1 MDKDIF
7 IKSDIFEDFNRETN
21 QTVKNLNKGIDNA
34 SNGIDTILG
43 TIQDFII
50 EKWDKRHLI
59 WMIVNFSSQLLFGSL
74 VVLCIAF
81 LAMICCCLCPSSCCA
96 FSVLKSVGR
105 DFPELIIL
113 ELNTW
118 IDRFAVAKGHAVVLA
133 MRREILEHH
142 RNTVV
147 TSQCK

>member
-21 QTVKNLNKGIDNA
+21 QTVKNLDKGIDNA

-50 EKWDKRHLI
+50 E
-59 WMIVNFSSQLLFGSL
+59 NSQLLFGSL

-96 FSVLKSVGR
+96 FSVLKSICCCQRTSCCVGN
-105 DFPELIIL
+105 E
-113 ELNTW
+113 E
-118 IDRFAVAKGHAVVLA
+118 
-133 MRREILEHH
+133 
-142 RNTVV
+142 RNSRAPQHYSNKPVQRQS
-147 TSQCK
+147 SQKYEEVWQIR